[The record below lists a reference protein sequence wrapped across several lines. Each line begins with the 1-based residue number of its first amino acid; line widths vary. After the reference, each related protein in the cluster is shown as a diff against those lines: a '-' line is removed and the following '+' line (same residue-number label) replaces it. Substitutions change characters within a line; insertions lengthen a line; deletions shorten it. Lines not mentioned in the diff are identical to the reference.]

1 MAEFLVITGLIAYVM
16 YIVYKRTNEQS
27 NVPKG
32 MDYIKT
38 LFTMGF
44 EFFFNN
50 NSSKTNIS
58 SDSKNGNQVNKKILY
73 NLSPTMKC
81 CGTCTYWTGKRD
93 LNSLTIMVLDEVGD
107 CTLTH
112 VKHMKEKRCMQPICN
127 AKHSEDLFQ
136 SIGTRR

>member
-1 MAEFLVITGLIAYVM
+1 MAEFLVITGLIAYIM
-16 YIVYKRTNEQS
+16 YIVYKKTNEQS
-27 NVPKG
+27 NAPEG

-44 EFFFNN
+44 QFFTNN
-50 NSSKTNIS
+50 NSSNTNIS
-58 SDSKNGNQVNKKILY
+58 SDSKNVNQVNKKVLY
-73 NLSPTMKC
+73 NLSPTNKC
-81 CGTCTYWTGKRD
+81 CGTCAYWTGKRE
-93 LNSLTIMVLDEVGD
+93 LNSLTIVVLDEVGD

-112 VKHMKEKRCMQPICN
+112 FQNMKEKRCMQPICN